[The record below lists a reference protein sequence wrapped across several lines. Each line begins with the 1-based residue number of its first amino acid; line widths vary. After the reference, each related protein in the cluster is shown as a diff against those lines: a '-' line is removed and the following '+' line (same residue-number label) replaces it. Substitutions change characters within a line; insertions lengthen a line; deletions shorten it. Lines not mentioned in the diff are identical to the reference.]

1 MSVLENRS
9 KTLKRREEKERKTS
23 INNLTFYLET
33 EKRKRKLSLKQ
44 TKRKKRIK
52 ISRK

>member
-1 MSVLENRS
+1 M
-9 KTLKRREEKERKTS
+9 KKRRKRKTS
-23 INNLTFYLET
+23 INNLTFYLKT

-44 TKRKKRIK
+44 TKKKEKKK